1 MAGVPRRPRAV
12 IQRGAGHAGGWDG
25 GRCLT
30 GREVASGTTFRV
42 NFVVNEMYPER
53 VRRAGQLALANG
65 GGFVYLRGDRESPW
79 LAAEAVVA

>member
-1 MAGVPRRPRAV
+1 VV
-12 IQRGAGHAGGWDG
+12 TVN
-25 GRCLT
+25 T